1 MNEPTKPDYFTVKK
15 LILLVVIGIDVLHT
29 CYQLTLVDLN
39 VRAMYEG
46 IGRQYPELDT
56 PENREATVVLVYVLF
71 GLNIL
76 YHLSMVYGVV
86 KHHVC
91 LVTTLTVFQVLGAL
105 LLLVTFL
112 FGGTDYLATV
122 IAVLIALVAY
132 LFLRDIRLMRE
143 QERAYKVN
151 SVVA

>member
-1 MNEPTKPDYFTVKK
+1 M
-15 LILLVVIGIDVLHT
+15 
-29 CYQLTLVDLN
+29 
-39 VRAMYEG
+39 
-46 IGRQYPELDT
+46 
-56 PENREATVVLVYVLF
+56 LVYVLF

-105 LLLVTFL
+105 LFLVTFL
-112 FGGTDYLATV
+112 FFGGTDYLATV

>member
-56 PENREATVVLVYVLF
+56 PENRVRIF
-71 GLNIL
+71 
-76 YHLSMVYGVV
+76 
-86 KHHVC
+86 
-91 LVTTLTVFQVLGAL
+91 
-105 LLLVTFL
+105 
-112 FGGTDYLATV
+112 
-122 IAVLIALVAY
+122 
-132 LFLRDIRLMRE
+132 
-143 QERAYKVN
+143 
-151 SVVA
+151 

>member
-1 MNEPTKPDYFTVKK
+1 M
-15 LILLVVIGIDVLHT
+15 
-29 CYQLTLVDLN
+29 
-39 VRAMYEG
+39 
-46 IGRQYPELDT
+46 
-56 PENREATVVLVYVLF
+56 LVYVLF